1 MVAISTRAASWMI
14 VRNSNGAEVVDVFDF
29 GESGDDV
36 GENGS
41 VGKEQG
47 GDCQADAAQ
56 LRRGVVGGAGGG
68 WGCSSFFLFMRCLS
82 RCGANAGNWDWPSSG

>member
-1 MVAISTRAASWMI
+1 MI
-14 VRNSNGAEVVDVFDF
+14 VRNSNGVVVVDVFDF

-47 GDCQADAAQ
+47 GDCQTGAAQ
-56 LRRGVVGGAGGG
+56 LRRGVVGGCGWWFSGGFFGLLAGRTGGG
-68 WGCSSFFLFMRCLS
+68 GVVLRLINCL
-82 RCGANAGNWDWPSSG
+82 NNY

>member
-14 VRNSNGAEVVDVFDF
+14 VRNSNGVVVVDVFDF

-47 GDCQADAAQ
+47 GDCQAGAAQ
-56 LRRGVVGGAGGG
+56 LRRGVVGGCG
-68 WGCSSFFLFMRCLS
+68 WWLGLFKFFSFHEVPFAVWGECRELGL
-82 RCGANAGNWDWPSSG
+82 A